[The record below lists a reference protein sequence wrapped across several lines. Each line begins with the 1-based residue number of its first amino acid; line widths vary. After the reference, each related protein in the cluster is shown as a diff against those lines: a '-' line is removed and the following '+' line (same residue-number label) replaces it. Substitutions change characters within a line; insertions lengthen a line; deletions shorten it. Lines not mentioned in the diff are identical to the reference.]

1 MSESREITTL
11 LGQWA
16 SGDRKALDE
25 LTRRVYA
32 ELRRL
37 AAGYLR
43 KERSDH
49 TLQPTALVNQ
59 AYARLLEQKQ
69 TPSCQSRSHFF
80 AIAAQLM
87 RHILVDHARRRQAT
101 KRHGCRVPLD
111 KAINLPNGRSADLL
125 ALDQSLMALEKMDP
139 RKCKAV
145 ELHYFG
151 GLTIEEMAEI
161 LQVSTRTVSR
171 DLAFAEAWLHK
182 RIKEGGSGDTGTL
195 GAD

>member
-1 MSESREITTL
+1 MSEGREITTL

-16 SGDRKALDE
+16 SGDVEALDE
-25 LTRRVYA
+25 LTRCLYA

-59 AYARLLEQKQ
+59 AYVRLLEQRQ
-69 TPSCQSRSHFF
+69 TPACESRSHFF

-87 RHILVDHARRRQAT
+87 RQILVDHARRRQAA
-101 KRHGCRVPLD
+101 KRHGRRVPLD
-111 KAINLPNGRSADLL
+111 EAIDLPNGRSADLL
-125 ALDQSLMALEKMDP
+125 LLDQSLVALEQMDP

-145 ELHYFG
+145 ELYYFG
-151 GLTIEEMAEI
+151 GLTIKEMAEI

-171 DLAFAEAWLHK
+171 DLLFAEAWLHQ
-182 RIKEGGSGDTGTL
+182 RIKGGIQP
-195 GAD
+195 